1 MKDLFTDFTLAQ
13 IVSIS
18 IGLLLAIKGA
28 TSFVVYFKNLYNEK
42 FGVIIRDYLQ
52 RSTIGSGISWEGND
66 LFCSLHLCDW
76 ILIKI
81 QLWGHA
87 DDRK

>member
-1 MKDLFTDFTLAQ
+1 MLPDYRD
-13 IVSIS
+13 
-18 IGLLLAIKGA
+18 
-28 TSFVVYFKNLYNEK
+28 NLYNEK

-76 ILIKI
+76 ILIKSNYGAMLMI
-81 QLWGHA
+81 ENKKHITTFQRMKAW
-87 DDRK
+87 K